1 MAEGAGFEPAIR
13 FPAYTLSRRAPSA
26 ARPPL
31 RAALCGASAA
41 HITSRARGASRLAQS
56 SVDRALGFAL
66 DGPLRGLAWDRGVI
80 RFLLRFV
87 GLMLLAG
94 AFAAAV
100 IDGARSLA
108 AQQLTLTSTGLA
120 LDLAFPNKFPL
131 LQPFVEKRLHPLLW
145 DPVLVAILSAPAFVD
160 MAALGAVIFYLVRA
174 RAPAVGVS
182 TRAR

>member
-1 MAEGAGFEPAIR
+1 
-13 FPAYTLSRRAPSA
+13 
-26 ARPPL
+26 
-31 RAALCGASAA
+31 
-41 HITSRARGASRLAQS
+41 
-56 SVDRALGFAL
+56 
-66 DGPLRGLAWDRGVI
+66 
-80 RFLLRFV
+80 
-87 GLMLLAG
+87 MLLAG

-120 LDLAFPNKFPL
+120 LDLAFPSKFPL